1 MKNIIISQ
9 SQTGGVDV
17 TYLVDDLSEEQVIDH
32 ADKILPLGTL
42 FAIGNSSSLPK
53 NRTFRD
59 AWEIDFSEIDTMIAG
74 KVSAQRKLKLI
85 KSQIKKQVE
94 KIQDLYSK
102 GKSEFDEQ
110 IKLETAHLNELEK
123 QKINIEYDC
132 NLIFQIER
140 AKRD

>member
-17 TYLVDDLSEEQVIDH
+17 TYLVNDMSEEQIIDH
-32 ADKILPLGTL
+32 ADKILPVGTL
-42 FAIGNSSSLPK
+42 FAIGNSSNLPK
-53 NRTFRD
+53 NKIFRD

-74 KVSAQRKLKLI
+74 KASSQKQLKII
-85 KSQIKKQVE
+85 KSKIKKQVQE
-94 KIQDLYSK
+94 IQDLYSK

-110 IKLETAHLNELEK
+110 IKLGTAHLNELEK

-132 NLIFQIER
+132 NLVFQIER
-140 AKRD
+140 TKRD